1 MDKAWK
7 DTLVDEYRKKAT
19 RYGICD
25 QALYDRALRMCTTKH
40 ATIDLYKRSIDW
52 CLETNYPDIDFL
64 RSEYKNAEMEAA
76 GLYIDHTFNGE
87 LLDQHQVYIFH
98 NCKGR
103 ILTALNYDALIS
115 PVFYFA
121 NGCDMEV
128 GCDQEQPCGKPIR
141 VPLYIFG
148 DNAITANDNAN
159 AVYKI
164 YQHGLL

>member
-1 MDKAWK
+1 MERAWK
-7 DTLVDEYRKKAT
+7 DTLVDEYRTKAT
-19 RYGICD
+19 QYGICN
-25 QALYDRALRMCTTKH
+25 QALFDRALRMCNTKH
-40 ATIDLYKRSIDW
+40 ATINLYKRCIDW
-52 CLETNYPDIDFL
+52 CLEAGYPDIDYL
-64 RSEYKNAEMEAA
+64 RREYADMEDV

-87 LLDQHQVYIFH
+87 LLDKHQVYVFH

-128 GCDQEQPCGKPIR
+128 DCDQVQPCGKPIR

-148 DNAITANDNAN
+148 ENTISAKDNAN
-159 AVYKI
+159 AVYKL
-164 YQHGLL
+164 YQHELL